1 MRKILSL
8 IKNIWHRR
16 KTKISYLAI
25 LHDVTYDTAIAI
37 KALAKLER
45 ATVGKCTYI
54 GTLTAAYDCEIG
66 KFCSIARECY
76 IGGAS
81 HPANWVS
88 TSPCFHIKNN
98 ATGVCYSE
106 NKYKWNKKTV
116 IGNDVWL
123 GIRTIVRGG
132 VTIGD
137 GAVIGAGSVVTKDVG
152 PYEIWAGNPARY
164 IRKRFDD
171 ETIRRLEEVKWWD
184 FNDDMLREIGHLVP
198 YPELFLEEVEPG
210 KGK

>member
-1 MRKILSL
+1 MA
-8 IKNIWHRR
+8 W
-16 KTKISYLAI
+16 
-25 LHDVTYDTAIAI
+25 D
-37 KALAKLER
+37 
-45 ATVGKCTYI
+45 
-54 GTLTAAYDCEIG
+54 
-66 KFCSIARECY
+66 
-76 IGGAS
+76 S
-81 HPANWVS
+81 HNCPW
-88 TSPCFHIKNN
+88 
-98 ATGVCYSE
+98 
-106 NKYKWNKKTV
+106 
-116 IGNDVWL
+116 
-123 GIRTIVRGG
+123 G